1 MSDTVAKGSEI
12 KDVPAKETGDKD
24 EALKDDSGP
33 GHIRVR
39 NRALILAAAEEVF
52 ATQGYRGATT
62 AAIAKK
68 AGLPKANVHYY
79 FGTKEALYA
88 AVLEDILGLWLG
100 ELDRLTEASDPAT
113 ALADYIRAKIRL
125 SRERPLASKVYANEM
140 IRGARHTRDFLKN
153 ELRNLVK
160 SKAKVLEAWAA
171 AGKIEPV
178 DPVHLFS
185 VVWAAT
191 QHYADFE
198 VQVGSLLGRRQLAAK
213 DYDEA
218 AETIVRLVL
227 RGLGLKY
234 EAAE

>member
-1 MSDTVAKGSEI
+1 MSDALAKNEAREAES
-12 KDVPAKETGDKD
+12 KD
-24 EALKDDSGP
+24 EAAKDDSGP
-33 GHIRVR
+33 GHIRAR

-62 AAIAKK
+62 AAIAKR

-100 ELDRLTEASDPAT
+100 ELDRLTEERDPAT
-113 ALADYIRAKIRL
+113 ALADYIRAKVRL

-140 IRGARHTRDFLKN
+140 IRGAPHTRDFLKN

-171 AGKIEPV
+171 AGKMEPV

-185 VVWAAT
+185 VIWAAT

-198 VQVGSLLGRRQLAAK
+198 VQVGALLGRRQLAPR
-213 DYDEA
+213 DYEDA
-218 AETIVRLVL
+218 AETIVRMVL
-227 RGLGLKY
+227 RSCGLRY
-234 EAAE
+234 DVTEASKP

>member
-1 MSDTVAKGSEI
+1 MSDALAKG
-12 KDVPAKETGDKD
+12 PGDKEN
-24 EALKDDSGP
+24 EARAATGEESSP

-88 AVLEDILGLWLG
+88 AVLDDILGLWLG
-100 ELDRLTEASDPAT
+100 ELDRITEQSDPAT
-113 ALADYIRAKIRL
+113 ALADYIRAKIRH

-140 IRGARHTRDFLKN
+140 IRGARHTGDFLKN

-160 SKAKVLEAWAA
+160 EKAAVLQAWAD
-171 AGKIEPV
+171 AGKIEAV

-185 VVWAAT
+185 IIWAAT
-191 QHYADFE
+191 QHYADFD
-198 VQVGSLLGRRQLAAK
+198 VQVGALLGRRQLAAK

-218 AETIVRLVL
+218 AEMIVRMVL
-227 RGLGLKY
+227 RSCGLRYRSPKSK
-234 EAAE
+234 

>member
-1 MSDTVAKGSEI
+1 MSDAPAKGLESRDAEARA
-12 KDVPAKETGDKD
+12 PATD
-24 EALKDDSGP
+24 ESSP
-33 GHIRVR
+33 GHIRQR
-39 NRALILAAAEEVF
+39 NRALILAAAEEIF

-79 FGTKEALYA
+79 FGTKEALYM

-100 ELDRLTEASDPAT
+100 ELDRLTETADPAT
-113 ALADYIRAKIRL
+113 ALAGYIRAKIRL

-160 SKAKVLEAWAA
+160 EKAGVLEAWAA
-171 AGKIEPV
+171 AGRIEPV
-178 DPVHLFS
+178 DPVHFFS
-185 VVWAAT
+185 VIWAAT

-198 VQVGSLLGRRQLAAK
+198 VQVGSLLGRRQLSAK

-218 AETIVRLVL
+218 AETVVRMVL
-227 RGLGLKY
+227 RSCGLDY
-234 EAAE
+234 RAP

>member
-1 MSDTVAKGSEI
+1 MSDTVAKGAEI
-12 KDVPAKETGDKD
+12 KDLPDQDAGGKD
-24 EALKDDSGP
+24 ESSP

-62 AAIAKK
+62 AAIA
-68 AGLPKANVHYY
+68 YY

-100 ELDRLTEASDPAT
+100 ELDRITEASDPAT
-113 ALADYIRAKIRL
+113 ALADYIRAKIRH

-185 VVWAAT
+185 IIWAAT

-227 RGLGLKY
+227 RGLGLGLGLEGRESEKK
-234 EAAE
+234 

>member
-1 MSDTVAKGSEI
+1 MSDALAKGEAKDSE
-12 KDVPAKETGDKD
+12 KD
-24 EALKDDSGP
+24 EASP

-79 FGTKEALYA
+79 FGTKETLYR

-100 ELDRLTEASDPAT
+100 ELDRVTEDRDPAT
-113 ALADYIRAKIRL
+113 ALSDYIRAKVRL

-140 IRGARHTRDFLKN
+140 IRGAPHTRDFLKN

-160 SKAKVLEAWAA
+160 SKARVLEAWAA
-171 AGKIEPV
+171 AGKMEPV
-178 DPVHLFS
+178 DPVHLIS
-185 VVWAAT
+185 MIWAAT

-198 VQVGSLLGRRQLAAK
+198 VQVGALLGRRQLAAK
-213 DYDEA
+213 DYDDA
-218 AETIVRLVL
+218 AETIVRMVL
-227 RGLGLKY
+227 TGCGLKY
-234 EAAE
+234 DASEAGKR

>member
-1 MSDTVAKGSEI
+1 MAKGAEAREI
-12 KDVPAKETGDKD
+12 DSKD
-24 EALKDDSGP
+24 ESAP
-33 GHIRVR
+33 GHIRLR
-39 NRALILAAAEEVF
+39 NRALILSAAEEVF
-52 ATQGYRGATT
+52 AQQGYRGATT
-62 AAIAKK
+62 AAIAAK

-79 FGTKEALYA
+79 FGTKEALYR

-100 ELDRLTEASDPAT
+100 ELDRITETSDPAS
-113 ALADYIRAKIRL
+113 ALADYIRAKIRH

-160 SKAKVLEAWAA
+160 EKSKVLEAWMA
-171 AGKIEPV
+171 AGRIDPV

-185 VVWAAT
+185 IIWAAT

-198 VQVGSLLGRRQLAAK
+198 VQVGALVGRRQLAAK

-218 AETIVRLVL
+218 AETIVRMVL
-227 RGLGLKY
+227 RGCGLDY
-234 EAAE
+234 AGPANET

>member
-1 MSDTVAKGSEI
+1 MSDTVARGAEA
-12 KDVPAKETGDKD
+12 KDGDAKENGGK
-24 EALKDDSGP
+24 EDSSP

-39 NRALILAAAEEVF
+39 NRALILTAAEEVF

-62 AAIAKK
+62 AAIAEK

-79 FGTKEALYA
+79 FGTKEALYR

-100 ELDRLTEASDPAT
+100 ELDRITEESDPAES
-113 ALADYIRAKIRL
+113 LAAYIRAKIQH

-153 ELRNLVK
+153 ELRSLVK
-160 SKAKVLEAWAA
+160 DKAKVLEAWAS
-171 AGKIEPV
+171 AGRIDPV

-185 VVWAAT
+185 VIWAAT

-198 VQVGSLLGRRQLAAK
+198 VQVGALVGRRQLAAK

-218 AETIVRLVL
+218 AETVVRMVL
-227 RGLGLKY
+227 KGCGLDYAPGIG
-234 EAAE
+234 A

>member
-1 MSDTVAKGSEI
+1 MSDALAKGAAS
-12 KDVPAKETGDKD
+12 KEAEAPDSTGD
-24 EALKDDSGP
+24 ESSP

-88 AVLEDILGLWLG
+88 AVLDDILGLWLG
-100 ELDRLTEASDPAT
+100 ELDRITETSDPAT
-113 ALADYIRAKIRL
+113 ALADYIRAKIRH
-125 SRERPLASKVYANEM
+125 SKERPLASKVYANEM
-140 IRGARHTRDFLKN
+140 IRGARHTGDFLKN

-160 SKAKVLEAWAA
+160 EKAKVLQAWAD

-185 VVWAAT
+185 IIWAAT
-191 QHYADFE
+191 QHYADFD
-198 VQVGSLLGRRQLAAK
+198 VQVGALLGRRQLAAK

-218 AETIVRLVL
+218 AEMIVRMVL
-227 RGLGLKY
+227 RSCGLRY
-234 EAAE
+234 RSPR

>member
-1 MSDTVAKGSEI
+1 MSEAVAKGGE
-12 KDVPAKETGDKD
+12 AGDAEARD
-24 EALKDDSGP
+24 ESSP
-33 GHIRVR
+33 GHIRLR

-100 ELDRLTEASDPAT
+100 ELDRLTETSDPAT
-113 ALADYIRAKIRL
+113 ALADYIRAKIRH
-125 SRERPLASKVYANEM
+125 SRERPLASKVYSNEM
-140 IRGARHTRDFLKN
+140 VRGARHTRDFLKN

-160 SKAKVLEAWAA
+160 DKAKVLEAWAA
-171 AGKIEPV
+171 AGKMEPV
-178 DPVHLFS
+178 DPVHFFS
-185 VVWAAT
+185 VIWAAT
-191 QHYADFE
+191 QHYADFD
-198 VQVGSLLGRRQLAAK
+198 VQVAALLGRRQLGAK

-218 AETIVRLVL
+218 AETVVRMVL
-227 RGLGLKY
+227 RGCGLNCK
-234 EAAE
+234 ESEKT